1 VQRDVAW
8 DGGLAVVALALGL
21 LRAGNA
27 PAIGGEKV
35 TLTKCENLI
44 LGDSLKIEKHKLNIQ
59 YPIII
64 IINIKAMLKKYIK

>member
-1 VQRDVAW
+1 MVPKIII
-8 DGGLAVVALALGL
+8 DGIKLS
-21 LRAGNA
+21 NA